1 MMPSSLDRT
10 PLALSIPAENMSA
23 VASEETSGGE
33 ASSYAAQMALDSAI
47 LGGSG
52 QTDDGGQMNRMMLAK
67 MQSLQDSLGDV
78 VREMR
83 SLRGSAVPSTADNS
97 DGSTSGGRRRIVSR
111 TGSGSGS
118 IGSPHTA
125 VLDVS
130 GERRG
135 SRVARTPVKTPER
148 RTAMRRQDTKEWIG
162 EGPMPVVDE
171 ATDRRKGKEVM
182 IASDVDSDG
191 ISPGQPGPSG
201 VSGGL
206 I

>member
-1 MMPSSLDRT
+1 MTHSSSDRT
-10 PLALSIPAENMSA
+10 PLALDIPAESMSA

-33 ASSYAAQMALDSAI
+33 ASSYAAQMAMDSAM
-47 LGGSG
+47 LGGSA
-52 QTDDGGQMNRMMLAK
+52 QTDDGGQMNRMMLAR

-83 SLRGSAVPSTADNS
+83 SLRGSAVPSTAHNS
-97 DGSTSGGRRRIVSR
+97 DDSTSGGRRRIVSR
-111 TGSGSGS
+111 TGSGSAS

-135 SRVARTPVKTPER
+135 SRATRTPVKTPER
-148 RTAMRRQDTKEWIG
+148 RTAMRRRDTKEWIG
-162 EGPMPVVDE
+162 EGPMPVADE
-171 ATDRRKGKEVM
+171 AMDKGKGKEVVTVG
-182 IASDVDSDG
+182 DVDSDE
-191 ISPGQPGPSG
+191 ISPGQPGLSG

-206 I
+206 T